1 MGSLEGSRFEKK
13 RRYPSSQTLLSY
25 YRSSLSDQQT
35 PQVAF
40 HLATCD
46 FRAAELQLLSRYP
59 SAEES
64 CKPATMPPHL
74 GALAE
79 ALMKKDCSRTEA
91 WIFGTYETAML
102 AEPLGVPKRIED
114 QAGRIC

>member
-1 MGSLEGSRFEKK
+1 MGSLEGSRFKKK
-13 RRYPSSQTLLSY
+13 RRCPSSQALLSY

-46 FRAAELQLLSRYP
+46 FCAAELQLLSRYP

-79 ALMKKDCSRTEA
+79 ALLKRDCSRTEGLT
-91 WIFGTYETAML
+91 FGTFETEML
-102 AEPLGVPKRIED
+102 ALTLRSSETIED
-114 QAGRIC
+114 QAGRFC